1 MNKFHRSVT
10 QKIFPDEPNHSE
22 IVRFVLQIM
31 FELVEALI
39 HTEECSNRV
48 KTHKKQNPTLGLCK
62 IHTGNIFLPVGKTFL
77 FDKKSYLPKKS
88 YLQKIA
94 WKTLDWHSALCHV
107 AEPAF

>member
-48 KTHKKQNPTLGLCK
+48 KTH
-62 IHTGNIFLPVGKTFL
+62 GKL
-77 FDKKSYLPKKS
+77 KSYLGTLQNS
-88 YLQKIA
+88 YRERFPTGRKNLFIRQKILPSE
-94 WKTLDWHSALCHV
+94 KILPTENCL
-107 AEPAF
+107 ENP